1 MENLFLILAIL
12 LSVSNVMAKKK
23 TIYVEPENA
32 KIFVNG
38 SEVGTGSYSINFKY
52 SDDFVMLKFNA
63 PGYIDRTV
71 KLFKNNP
78 QKTISYKLYE
88 DEAFLN
94 SVGGS
99 DGVDIANRSFT
110 IVVNSNMDKDVIWKR
125 LMSIAIN
132 NFENVDVRDEAA
144 GWIRTGWYQT
154 TFLYQVVR
162 TRLEIRQQFTGEGE
176 IAYRII
182 ISSEIADRDGYISDQ
197 SFIKYPRVLKKY
209 EDVLGELQTTI
220 GSNY

>member
-1 MENLFLILAIL
+1 
-12 LSVSNVMAKKK
+12 MAKRK
-23 TIYVEPENA
+23 TIYVEPETA
-32 KIFVNG
+32 KVFLNG
-38 SEVGTGSYSINFKY
+38 SEVGTGSYMVNFRS
-52 SDDFVMLKFNA
+52 SDDFVMLKFEA
-63 PGYIDRTV
+63 PGYIERTV
-71 KLFKNNP
+71 KLFKDNP
-78 QKTISYKLYE
+78 QRTVSYKLYE

-99 DGVDIANRSFT
+99 DGIDLANKSFT
-110 IVVNSNMDKDVIWKR
+110 IICNPDMDKGVIWKR

-176 IAYRII
+176 TAYRII
-182 ISSEIADRDGYISDQ
+182 ISSEIADREGYISDQ
-197 SFIKYPRVLKKY
+197 SFIEYPRVLKKF
-209 EDVLGELQTTI
+209 EGVLSELQTSI